1 MLQVVAARSR
11 SYAWPTFNQD
21 LNSCL
26 AYGALFRC
34 MPEAHVVAGL
44 ITCHRVRF
52 ASAAIHEQELLGI
65 MQLIVVT
72 RTSGLLAS
80 IFGLSLGVP
89 LLVGMWYGEE
99 IVWNFFLPML
109 ATLALGAALWF
120 PGREKVMRISR
131 RDGFL
136 IVAMFWGLLSFLG
149 AWPLFVAL
157 EITPLEALFESVS
170 AITTTGATVITGLD
184 TLPRSVLFFRQELQW
199 MGGMGLIVLG
209 IAILPMLGI
218 GGMQLYRAE
227 APGPMKEEKM
237 TPRLASTARTL
248 WMIYLSLTV
257 ACAFAYWLFG
267 MEPFDAIAH
276 SLSTVSTGGFSTH
289 DDSLSWFHSSQIE
302 GVAIVFMLLAS
313 LNFGVHYYAIYYRKP
328 LHYWEDVEARSFLI
342 LVAVLV
348 AVVGIMLRLEGSYHT
363 LPPSLR
369 DAGFEVVSVITS
381 TGFATVDFSH
391 WPDFLPVLLIF
402 VSFIG
407 GCGGSTAGGMKI
419 LRVLMLFKQG
429 MREIRKLIHPNAILP
444 VHLGRHVVDQRVM
457 SAIWGFFAAYTV
469 VFVVLMLL
477 MIHAGLDQVSAF
489 SAVATCLNN
498 LGPGLGVVANNFQDV
513 GDLGKWL
520 AIVAML
526 LGRLEIFTILIL
538 LTPAFWKG

>member
-1 MLQVVAARSR
+1 
-11 SYAWPTFNQD
+11 
-21 LNSCL
+21 
-26 AYGALFRC
+26 
-34 MPEAHVVAGL
+34 
-44 ITCHRVRF
+44 
-52 ASAAIHEQELLGI
+52 

-80 IFGLSLGVP
+80 IFGLSLAAP
-89 LLVGMWYGEE
+89 LLVGIIYGEA
-99 IVWNFFLPML
+99 VFDSFLLPML
-109 ATLALGAALWF
+109 VTMAVGMLLWL
-120 PGREKVMRISR
+120 PGREKPLRISR
-131 RDGFL
+131 KDGFL
-136 IVAMFWGLLSFLG
+136 IVAMFWGLLSFMG
-149 AWPLFVAL
+149 AWPLFL
-157 EITPLEALFESVS
+157 SLKITPLEALFESAS

-184 TLPRSVLFFRQELQW
+184 LLPRSVLFFRQELQW

-209 IAILPMLGI
+209 IAVLPMLGI

-227 APGPMKEEKM
+227 VPGPMKEEKM
-237 TPRLASTARTL
+237 TPRLASTARAL
-248 WMIYLSLTV
+248 WLIYLSLTV
-257 ACAFAYWLFG
+257 ACALAYWLAG
-267 MEPFDAIAH
+267 MDAFDAIAH

-289 DDSLSWFHSSQIE
+289 DDSLSWFHNSRIE

-313 LNFGVHYYAIYYRKP
+313 LNFGVHYYAIYRRN
-328 LHYWEDVEARSFLI
+328 LRVYWRDIEARSFL
-342 LVAVLV
+342 LLVFALVVAVGL
-348 AVVGIMLRLEGSYHT
+348 MLRLEGSYPT
-363 LPPSLR
+363 LLASVR

-402 VSFIG
+402 VSFVG
-407 GCGGSTAGGMKI
+407 GCGGSTAGGMKVM
-419 LRVLMLFKQG
+419 RVLLLIKQG

-444 VHLGRHVVDQRVM
+444 VHMGNQVVDQRVM
-457 SAIWGFFAAYTV
+457 NAVWGFFAAYTM

-513 GDLGKWL
+513 GDMGKWI
-520 AIVAML
+520 AIIAML

-538 LTPAFWKG
+538 ITPAFWRD

>member
-1 MLQVVAARSR
+1 
-11 SYAWPTFNQD
+11 
-21 LNSCL
+21 
-26 AYGALFRC
+26 
-34 MPEAHVVAGL
+34 
-44 ITCHRVRF
+44 
-52 ASAAIHEQELLGI
+52 

-80 IFGLSLGVP
+80 IFGWSLAAP
-89 LLVGMWYGEE
+89 LLVGLFYGEPVSE
-99 IVWNFFLPML
+99 NFLLPML
-109 ATLALGAALWF
+109 ITLAAGMVLWL
-120 PGREKVMRISR
+120 PGRTRNLRISR
-131 RDGFL
+131 KDGFL
-136 IVAMFWGLLSFLG
+136 IVAMFWGLLSFMG
-149 AWPLFVAL
+149 AWPLFL
-157 EITPLEALFESVS
+157 SLDISLLEALFESAS

-184 TLPRSVLFFRQELQW
+184 LLPRSVLFFRQELQW

-209 IAILPMLGI
+209 IAVLPMLGI

-227 APGPMKEEKM
+227 VPGPMKEEKL
-237 TPRLASTARTL
+237 TPRLASTARAL
-248 WMIYLSLTV
+248 WLIYLSLTA
-257 ACAFAYWLFG
+257 ACAFAYWVAG

-289 DDSLSWFHSSQIE
+289 DDSLSWFHSSRIE
-302 GVAIVFMLLAS
+302 GIAIVFMLLAS
-313 LNFGVHYYAIYYRKP
+313 LNFGVHYYAIYRRNLKV
-328 LHYWEDVEARSFLI
+328 YWADIEARFFLL
-342 LVAVLV
+342 LVLTL
-348 AVVGIMLRLEGSYHT
+348 VVGVGLMLRVEGNYLS
-363 LPPSLR
+363 LPASVR
-369 DAGFEVVSVITS
+369 DASFEVVSVITS

-402 VSFIG
+402 ISFVG
-407 GCGGSTAGGMKI
+407 GCGGSTAGGMKVM
-419 LRVLMLFKQG
+419 RVLLLIKQG

-444 VHLGRHVVDQRVM
+444 VHLGNQVVDQRVM
-457 SAIWGFFAAYTV
+457 NAVWGFFAAYTL

-513 GDLGKWL
+513 GDMGKWI

-538 LTPAFWKG
+538 ITPAFWRD

>member
-1 MLQVVAARSR
+1 
-11 SYAWPTFNQD
+11 
-21 LNSCL
+21 
-26 AYGALFRC
+26 
-34 MPEAHVVAGL
+34 
-44 ITCHRVRF
+44 
-52 ASAAIHEQELLGI
+52 

-80 IFGLSLGVP
+80 IFSLSLSIP
-89 LLVGMWYGEE
+89 LLVGLWYGED
-99 IVWNFFLPML
+99 VSSNFALPM
-109 ATLALGAALWF
+109 AVTLFLGVLLWF
-120 PGREKVMRISR
+120 PGRQSTLRISR

-136 IVAMFWGLLSFLG
+136 IVAMFWGLLSLMG
-149 AWPLFVAL
+149 AWPLFMAL
-157 EITPLEALFESVS
+157 NISPLEALFESAS
-170 AITTTGATVITGLD
+170 AITTTGATILTGLD
-184 TLPRSVLFFRQELQW
+184 ALPRSVLFFRQELQW

-209 IAILPMLGI
+209 IAVLPMLGI

-237 TPRLASTARTL
+237 TPRLASTARAL
-248 WMIYLSLTV
+248 WLIYLSLTA

-302 GVAIVFMLLAS
+302 GVAILFMLLAS
-313 LNFGVHYYAIYYRKP
+313 LNFGVHYYAIYRRKP
-328 LHYWEDVEARSFLI
+328 LHYWEDIEARSFLI
-342 LVAVLV
+342 LVLVLV
-348 AVVGIMLRLEGSYHT
+348 VVVGMMLWMEGNYLS
-363 LPPSLR
+363 LPTSLR
-369 DAGFEVVSVITS
+369 DASFEVVSVITS
-381 TGFATVDFSH
+381 TGFGTVDFSR

-407 GCGGSTAGGMKI
+407 GCGGSTAGGMKV
-419 LRVLMLFKQG
+419 LRVVLLFKQG

-444 VHLGRHVVDQRVM
+444 VYLGRHVVDQRIMNAV
-457 SAIWGFFAAYTV
+457 WGFFAAYTV

-489 SAVATCLNN
+489 SAVATCMNN
-498 LGPGLGVVANNFQDV
+498 LGPGLGKVANNFQEV
-513 GDLGKWL
+513 SSLGKGI
-520 AIVAML
+520 AILAML

-538 LTPAFWKG
+538 LTPAFWKD